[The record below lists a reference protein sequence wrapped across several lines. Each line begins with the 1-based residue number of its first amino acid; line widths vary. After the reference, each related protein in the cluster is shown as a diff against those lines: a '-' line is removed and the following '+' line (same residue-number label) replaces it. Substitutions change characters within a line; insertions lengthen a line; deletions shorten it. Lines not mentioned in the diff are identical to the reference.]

1 MAIKP
6 SICVFISLYL
16 ILVYPVVS
24 VLAEP
29 EEHHEVDPKSGEFW
43 GQIVAIFFLVVLSG
57 IVAGKKTNNIVSKKK
72 HVTYLYCI
80 RFNAWIGKI
89 VHIFSLHN

>member
-6 SICVFISLYL
+6 SICVFLSLYL

-29 EEHHEVDPKSGEFW
+29 EEHHEVDPKSSEFW
-43 GQIVAIFFLVVLSG
+43 GQIVAIFFLVVISG
-57 IVAGKKTNNIVSKKK
+57 IVAGKKKANRSYCKRKN
-72 HVTYLYCI
+72 TYYLPLIY
-80 RFNAWIGKI
+80 
-89 VHIFSLHN
+89 